1 MFTDQYYALSRSG
14 SCFCDKNSNKQF
26 QKVNAQK
33 IQNSITQCTLNTE
46 IIAIKENP
54 PKVVVRD
61 LQRYKGEG
69 F

>member
-46 IIAIKENP
+46 IIAIKKP
-54 PKVVVRD
+54 PQK
-61 LQRYKGEG
+61 
-69 F
+69 